1 MSGTE
6 CVNSAAGCRVSATRA
21 GTEHPPPPHP
31 VSVPAP
37 PSTVVHLASSA
48 RPSGCPPKQ
57 TSVCRLPVPSPHAWC
72 GCAGCAG
79 CACSP
84 SCFVRPAG
92 CDSQPPGAAAAP
104 AARLKC
110 RKSRACAGP
119 GAEPG
124 PGQGRCQRRS
134 TPEVPEAR
142 AGEILRNHRWFSGP
156 SDEKG
161 LRGKRT
167 QTIKPGVVAH
177 VCNPNS
183 GEVEAGGL
191 CLRTV

>member
-1 MSGTE
+1 MLTRLL
-6 CVNSAAGCRVSATRA
+6 AAGSAQHGRGQNT
-21 GTEHPPPPHP
+21 PHP
-31 VSVPAP
+31 RTPSPCQPP

-72 GCAGCAG
+72 GCAG